1 MYCGNNK
8 IALASQKQ
16 IMNAFLNLLEMQ
28 SFSNISISKI
38 CNEAGVSRQTFYK
51 LYESKENVIIDLL
64 TYYRYMPEKTYES
77 DNYSKGLA
85 SLYPQ
90 YAKYLV
96 TNKKLIQ
103 MLVTNGII
111 SFLYN
116 SLYSSLIEC
125 SFFLKNETDSEREY
139 TANFIAGAFTGIANA
154 YIKRGG
160 VDDCDYL
167 ENEISLLLQRIIS

>member
-64 TYYRYMPEKTYES
+64 TYYRYMRC
-77 DNYSKGLA
+77 
-85 SLYPQ
+85 
-90 YAKYLV
+90 V
-96 TNKKLIQ
+96 
-103 MLVTNGII
+103 
-111 SFLYN
+111 
-116 SLYSSLIEC
+116 
-125 SFFLKNETDSEREY
+125 
-139 TANFIAGAFTGIANA
+139 
-154 YIKRGG
+154 
-160 VDDCDYL
+160 
-167 ENEISLLLQRIIS
+167 